1 MLTAELAMSWR
12 RGNRTGPRR
21 INPDD
26 PEKIAEATD
35 LIAIFRAH
43 VGKTRAELEA
53 AVEEYAGTATD
64 YKTLRGLAKLL
75 TDRCQFDTAAVADPS
90 DLRRA
95 LFLHA
100 RRPTLEAMERRRALE
115 ATAALLGCSPDQ
127 LLAGLYADLEQRQK
141 MSAFDEPTPRELIDR
156 YNLAQAQA
164 LLYRCVE
171 MRLEIEPQE
180 PTHYRELF
188 NAIKAY
194 RLIHRISGDAHRGYV
209 VTLDGPVS
217 LFHRSQKYGIQMAAF
232 LPALLA
238 CRGWRMRAEIETKD
252 GERAFYE
259 LNAFQHQLRPP
270 QPQPSLSNDELTAKF
285 VSDWERKART
295 WRLAPTT
302 ELIQV
307 GEMIFAPDFVL
318 HHPTGQ
324 CVYLEILGFW
334 TPRDLRAR
342 LDEYRRCGF
351 RRFVIALS
359 EELRG
364 SRDQPPMLPPNVVS
378 CKTTLDARRIEE
390 AATAVAES

>member
-12 RGNRTGPRR
+12 RGDRTGPRR

-26 PEKIAEATD
+26 AEKVKEAAD

-53 AVEEYAGTATD
+53 SVEEYAGTTTD

-75 TDRCQFDTAAVADPS
+75 TDRCQFETVAVTDPS
-90 DLRRA
+90 ALRRA
-95 LFLHA
+95 LFLRA
-100 RRPTLEAMERRRALE
+100 RHPRLDAMERRHALE
-115 ATAALLGCSPDQ
+115 ETAAILGCSTDD
-127 LLAGLYADLEQRQK
+127 LLEGLYADLEQRQK
-141 MSAFDEPTPRELIDR
+141 LRDFDEPTPRELIDR

-171 MRLEIEPQE
+171 MKLEIEPQE
-180 PTHYRELF
+180 PTPYRELF

-194 RLIHRISGDAHRGYV
+194 RLIHRISGDARRGYV

-238 CRGWRMRAEIETKD
+238 CRGWRMRAEIETKA

-259 LNAFQHQLRPP
+259 LDASQHQLRPP
-270 QPQPSLSNDELTAKF
+270 QAELSTLNDELTAKLA
-285 VSDWERKART
+285 SDWERKART
-295 WRLAPTT
+295 WRLVPTT

-307 GEMIFAPDFVL
+307 GETIFAPDFL
-318 HHPTGQ
+318 LLDSSGQ
-324 CVYLEILGFW
+324 RVYLEVLGFW
-334 TPRDLRAR
+334 TPRALRAR
-342 LDEYRRCGF
+342 LDEYQRCGF

-364 SRDQPPMLPPNVVS
+364 SRDQPPTFPPNVVS

-390 AATAVAES
+390 AATVVAGT